1 MKKYAGVFLLFAGNA
16 FAQIPVTDGIHIGT
30 SVMNQI
36 ETISQ
41 WASQYEQMV
50 ESIEKLETQIKKAQA
65 HYNAIT
71 GERGMGDLLEKSS
84 ALNNAL
90 PADWKDMLSDI
101 KSKANYLTIR
111 KSYPTS
117 EKFKKLNEFYDIV
130 ASHDA
135 VTTDLYSKSNEQM
148 KEIKKL
154 LLAIDT
160 ANDPAAKSDL
170 LNRIAVQQSAL
181 QANRN
186 MVALME
192 QKQRQELEVADRAA
206 RNEYICR
213 EFKTCK

>member
-30 SVMNQI
+30 SISNQI
-36 ETISQ
+36 ETVAK
-41 WASQYEQMV
+41 WAAQYEQMV
-50 ESIEKLETQIKKAQA
+50 ESIQKLETQIQKAQN

-71 GERGMGDLLEKSS
+71 GSRGKGALLDQSS
-84 ALNNAL
+84 VLTTAL
-90 PADWKDMLSDI
+90 PADWKDMLSNI
-101 KSKANYLTIR
+101 KSSAGFQSIR

-117 EKFKKLNEFYDIV
+117 DKYKKVNDYYDIV

-135 VTTDLYSKSNEQM
+135 VATDLYSKSNEQI
-148 KEIKKL
+148 KDIKKL
-154 LLAIDT
+154 LTEVDKAR
-160 ANDPAAKSDL
+160 DPAAKSDL

-192 QKQRQELEVADRAA
+192 QKQNQELKVAGRAA

-213 EFKTCK
+213 ELGNCK